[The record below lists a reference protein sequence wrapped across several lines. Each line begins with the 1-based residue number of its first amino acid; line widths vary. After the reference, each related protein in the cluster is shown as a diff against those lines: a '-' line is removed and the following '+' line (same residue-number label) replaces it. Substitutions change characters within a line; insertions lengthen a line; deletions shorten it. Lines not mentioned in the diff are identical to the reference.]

1 MFYNG
6 NLSLIIKVLI
16 PTNAVLIFIVFL
28 PVGFLSRIVMFVNL
42 GNWSLCFNNGI
53 GNKTKSPLLFPSV
66 STGDFGIFIL
76 QVSAF
81 TPHPPKKNKNGKKY
95 RKIRLEY

>member
-1 MFYNG
+1 MFYNE

-28 PVGFLSRIVMFVNL
+28 PVGFLSRIVVFVNL

-53 GNKTKSPLLFPSV
+53 GNKT
-66 STGDFGIFIL
+66 
-76 QVSAF
+76 
-81 TPHPPKKNKNGKKY
+81 
-95 RKIRLEY
+95 

>member
-16 PTNAVLIFIVFL
+16 PTNAVLNFIVFL
-28 PVGFLSRIVMFVNL
+28 PVGFLSRIVVFVNL

-53 GNKTKSPLLFPSV
+53 RNKT
-66 STGDFGIFIL
+66 
-76 QVSAF
+76 
-81 TPHPPKKNKNGKKY
+81 
-95 RKIRLEY
+95 